1 MDLHKR
7 LYSLTDK
14 ASSWLVGAAFR
25 YSKAD
30 QEGLATGSLTGKL
43 DEYSAKAYAS
53 WMSRSGSYAD
63 FVAQVGRYDQ
73 ELKGLDNTGLGS
85 SHADYKN
92 WGYGASVEVGHM
104 FTLGDSVDDRQWYN
118 HFFIEPQVQLSYF
131 HVNGE
136 DYKTS
141 TGLAVSQGNAEF
153 LTGRAGVVLGKKFN
167 YGTVDELDR
176 RYFQV
181 GLIGGVKHEFLGG
194 DQTITYRGVEGDSVK
209 VHADDIDGTRF
220 YYGVNFDWQVAENFR
235 IYAQVDREEGD
246 NYTKDYDVSV
256 GAKWL
261 F

>member
-1 MDLHKR
+1 M
-7 LYSLTDK
+7 
-14 ASSWLVGAAFR
+14 
-25 YSKAD
+25 
-30 QEGLATGSLTGKL
+30 
-43 DEYSAKAYAS
+43 
-53 WMSRSGSYAD
+53 
-63 FVAQVGRYDQ
+63 
-73 ELKGLDNTGLGS
+73 
-85 SHADYKN
+85 
-92 WGYGASVEVGHM
+92 
-104 FTLGDSVDDRQWYN
+104 
-118 HFFIEPQVQLSYF
+118 SYF

-141 TGLAVSQGNAEF
+141 TGLAVSQGDAEF

-181 GLIGGVKHEFLGG
+181 ALIGGVKHEFLGG
-194 DQTITYRGVEGDSVK
+194 DQTITYRGTDGDSVS

-235 IYAQVDREEGD
+235 IYAQIDREEGD